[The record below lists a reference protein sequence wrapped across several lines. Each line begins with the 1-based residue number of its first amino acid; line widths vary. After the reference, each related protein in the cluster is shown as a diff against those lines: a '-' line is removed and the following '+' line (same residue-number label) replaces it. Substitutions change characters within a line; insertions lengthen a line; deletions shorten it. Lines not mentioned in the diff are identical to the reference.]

1 MTPEQWQG
9 AKGILEAALDR
20 APEERPAFLEQAC
33 AGDDSLLQEVR
44 SLLANGH
51 DSGFLERPPF
61 HLFAEALSGQMEGRL
76 VGVYRII
83 REIDA
88 GGMGEVYEA
97 EQETPIRRQVALK
110 LIRRGLDTAQ
120 VIARFESER
129 QNLAL
134 MNHPNIAQV
143 FDAGATDEGRPY
155 FAMEYVP
162 GEPITRYCDA
172 KRLNVRERLELFKQV
187 CDGVQHAHQKRI
199 IHRDLKPSNVLV
211 TSQGDN
217 PYPKIIDFG
226 VAKAIDRPLQTEY
239 GQKIGTPGYMS
250 PEQTAG
256 KDDLD
261 TRTDI
266 YSLGALLY
274 ELLVGEL
281 PRDANEP
288 GHEIPTP
295 SAKLVQTGERA
306 SAAAENRKTE
316 VAALIRHIRGDLDWI
331 VMKALEEDRERRYA
345 TASEL
350 AIDIERHLANEP
362 VLASPPRAAYRV
374 KKFLRRHKVGVA
386 AAALV
391 ALALNVGAVVATIG
405 FVRARRAEAV
415 ARQEATRASQE
426 AETARRVSSFLVDMF
441 GALEPDKAKGGA
453 VPVREVLDTGVKKI
467 AAGLGHQ
474 PEVRAAVLDAMGGA
488 YFSLG
493 LYDDA
498 EPLLRQAL
506 ELRRHA
512 RGPINADVAR
522 SMANLGELYRAQ
534 ANYSRAQALHH
545 QALGI
550 RQKILGPEHPETADS
565 FNKLGLLCINQG
577 KYAEAES
584 YFQRARRI
592 WEKAQDPRILT
603 ALSHLALLYRDAGEY
618 DKAIPLFES
627 ALAIQEKTLPPGHSD
642 IGANQNNLADIY
654 RSVGQYSKAEALLR
668 KVVAANEKIMG
679 PEHPIVATCLSNL
692 AMVYRVQGR
701 YSEAEELY
709 QRAFKIDLK
718 AKGPEHPD
726 IAIDFHNLGVLY
738 REEGRYAEAESLLLR
753 ALRMREKLL
762 GPTHPQVGG
771 SLNHLGLLYAAQHRN
786 ALAESLFRRSLAI
799 REAALGSKHP
809 HVAITLTNL
818 ANLYR
823 DQGKFDK
830 AQPLLQRALA
840 IWEELSVPNQTD
852 MATTLESYADVLKKQ
867 GHIAEAI
874 PMERRA
880 RELRHANDPSGSPE
894 KAIKR

>member
-1 MTPEQWQG
+1 MMPERRQG
-9 AKGILEAALDR
+9 ADEIFQAALER
-20 APEERPAFLEQAC
+20 PPEERTAFLEQAC
-33 AGDDSLLQEVR
+33 GGDESLLDEVR
-44 SLLANGH
+44 SRLADTD
-51 DSGFLERPPF
+51 DSFLERPP
-61 HLFAEALSGQMEGRL
+61 LGLMAEALSVPVEGRR
-76 VGVYRII
+76 VGRYRIV
-83 REIDA
+83 RQIDV
-88 GGMGEVYEA
+88 GGMGEVFEA
-97 EQETPIRRQVALK
+97 EQEVPIHRRVALK

-134 MNHPNIAQV
+134 MSHPNIAHV
-143 FDAGATDEGRPY
+143 FDAGATEEGRPY

-162 GEPITRYCDA
+162 GEPITRYCDTR
-172 KRLNVRERLELFKQV
+172 RLNVLERLELFKQV

-211 TSQGDN
+211 TSSGDH
-217 PYPKIIDFG
+217 PCPKIIDFG
-226 VAKAIDRPLQTEY
+226 VAKAMDRPLQTEY

-250 PEQTAG
+250 PEQAAG
-256 KDDLD
+256 KEDID

-266 YSLGALLY
+266 YSLGTLLY
-274 ELLVGEL
+274 ELLAGEL
-281 PRDANEP
+281 PRDAHEP

-295 SAKLVQTGERA
+295 SAKLVQMGERA
-306 SAAAENRKTE
+306 SGAAENRRTE
-316 VAALIRHIRGDLDWI
+316 VAALIRRIRGDLDWI

-362 VLASPPRAAYRV
+362 VLASPPRAAYRLR
-374 KKFLRRHKVGVA
+374 KFLRRHKVGVA

-391 ALALNVGAVVATIG
+391 ALALVAGAVVASIG
-405 FVRARRAEAV
+405 FVSARRAETV
-415 ARQEATRASQE
+415 ARREASRANQE
-426 AETARRVSSFLVDMF
+426 AETAQRVSSFLVDMF
-441 GALEPDKAKGGA
+441 GSLEPDKAQGGA

-474 PEVRAAVLDAMGGA
+474 PRVRAAVLNAMGRA

-512 RGPINADVAR
+512 LGPIDIEVAK
-522 SMANLGELYRAQ
+522 SMNDLGELYRTRAKYSQ
-534 ANYSRAQALHH
+534 AETLYRQALV
-545 QALGI
+545 I
-550 RQKILGPEHPETADS
+550 RQKLLGPENPETADIL
-565 FNKLGLLCINQG
+565 NHLGLLHLNQG

-584 YFQRARRI
+584 YFQQAQRI
-592 WEKAQDPRILT
+592 WEKAQDPRTVT
-603 ALSHLALLYRDAGEY
+603 ALSHLALVYRDAGEY

-668 KVVAANEKIMG
+668 KVVAATEKLMG

-692 AMVYRVQGR
+692 AMVYRVQGK

-709 QRAFKIDLK
+709 QRVFKIDLK
-718 AKGPEHPD
+718 TKGPEHPD

-738 REEGRYAEAESLLLR
+738 REEGRYTEAEPLLLR

-762 GPTHPQVGG
+762 GPTHPQVAG
-771 SLNHLGLLYAAQHRN
+771 SLNHLGLLYAAQHRY
-786 ALAESLFRRSLAI
+786 ALAESFFRKALGI
-799 REAALGSKHP
+799 REEALGPKHP

-823 DQGKFDK
+823 DQCKYEK
-830 AQPLLQRALA
+830 AEPLLQRALA
-840 IWEELSVPNQTD
+840 IWQELPVPNETD
-852 MATTLESYADVLKKQ
+852 MAATLESYADVLKKQ
-867 GHIAEAI
+867 GRVAEASQ
-874 PMERRA
+874 MDSRA
-880 RELRHANDPSGSPE
+880 RNLRSRFAARG
-894 KAIKR
+894 